1 MPKESTDL
9 FTGVSWTRE
18 ECYGYF
24 AHVLAKQISEGGCHT
39 DKGLGVGKI
48 VAGGDTTLKDTVFEV
63 SIVQAE

>member
-1 MPKESTDL
+1 
-9 FTGVSWTRE
+9 
-18 ECYGYF
+18 
-24 AHVLAKQISEGGCHT
+24 VLVKQYSEGGCHT